1 MKYIT
6 NIRFRLPKEKKGEK
20 IRKDLAEFLEIF
32 KMAYGGVKMEWYK
45 SKLPK
50 TIFGAIKNSV
60 KIKKEKANHA
70 VVKWEGRKL
79 MEFYYGPSKLF
90 GFKLNGYFYDKII
103 EGINYDES
111 RKVIKM
117 IERYNMKVYK
127 IPLIEYGITPLI
139 IIGVIILFLIIKII
153 KNFWY
158 FFLVKNSCRSHSFEK
173 IF

>member
-32 KMAYGGVKMEWYK
+32 KMAYGGVKIEWYK
-45 SKLPK
+45 SELPK
-50 TIFGAIKNSV
+50 TILGSIQKPIKS
-60 KIKKEKANHA
+60 KKEKANHV

-90 GFKLNGYFYDKII
+90 GFRLNGYFYDKTI
-103 EGINYDES
+103 ESINYDES
-111 RKVIKM
+111 RKITKM

-127 IPLIEYGITPLI
+127 IPLIEYGITPIIILGLI
-139 IIGVIILFLIIKII
+139 IILLIIKI
-153 KNFWY
+153 
-158 FFLVKNSCRSHSFEK
+158 VKSF
-173 IF
+173 